1 MNKIYKVIWSKA
13 KNCYVVASE
22 LAKSHT
28 KSPKSGVIGRSVVAG
43 VLACVLSCGAVM
55 PVFATSTSGNGTT
68 LVVNNNNNS
77 EVTKA
82 TYVDDIAIGLGATA
96 TGIDRTGSVGDLG
109 NAIAIGSGA
118 YGAAYSVIA
127 LGTNSRAIANGA
139 IAIGS
144 SSIIGST
151 DSYRSL
157 ANGYRAYVKGVDSVS
172 LGTQAVVL
180 NNDKAVAIGSSSF
193 ASEDN
198 VVSFGHSAG
207 DIVPGKALA
216 SGVDTAYEEDLK
228 RRLINVADGINDT
241 DVATVGQLNDRTKF
255 VSINGVSTDENYL
268 GDGATG
274 TKAIAIGSGSQA
286 TGNYSLALGGNA
298 FSPNAY
304 AISIGSGSSSAGN
317 YGISIGL
324 NSSSSASD
332 AIAVGRD
339 ASASYSGSVAVGNQ
353 SATGATNTVS
363 FGHTAEDLKADGTAY
378 GSALNRRL
386 TNVANGVDNTDVATM
401 GQLRDA
407 TQFVHGTNVSILGNN
422 ASAWGIS
429 STALAQGSSSFGY
442 FSLTGLYQYN
452 DKIVGVNSTN
462 KDGIFIYDIFSKKI
476 LSSGYSSIAEAVSDL
491 TPLSS
496 VNNGSSSL
504 YKGQL
509 GSFVPVTDNGG
520 NVIDYQFVRASD
532 NEVIATGISSKT
544 SGVINSALG
553 SVAFGNHTSAINSY
567 ATAFGEKTL
576 ADGVNSTAF
585 GESSRAM
592 SLNSV
597 AFGSGSVSASTSS
610 TAFGERAIAGKLMYN
625 NTPVRLRYHYV
636 YDDDGK
642 IVSSYVDLQ
651 SLVDYTTFP
660 DRFDTFDEAI
670 AATSA
675 GAGANFSTAFGRWTA
690 AAGDFSTAF
699 GASTMATGRGSTAF
713 GYTTIASGDYSTA
726 FGTGS
731 KASGVNSTAF
741 GQTANASGANS
752 TAIGY
757 YPIASGDNSVAIGS
771 YSRAYNTNSVAVL
784 GAYANGEKSFAVG
797 WNANAKFTDSI
808 AIGSASVTTSQA
820 GVENAYLRNNA
831 EGNKWIPTDHAI
843 AIGNDATVTRQITG
857 LAAGSKDTDAV
868 NVAQLKAM
876 NNIVENRTKFV
887 GINGSS
893 SDGNYDGSGATGTNA
908 IAIGKDA
915 SATNTNSIAIGTGN
929 VVNGQNSG
937 AIGDPSIINGDNSY
951 SVGNNNNIG
960 EDTDNVFILGNS
972 VNVGS
977 TGEGIVALGN
987 NVTVNTA
994 QKSTK
999 ARKTAGTS
1007 SVSHSFVAGD
1017 GAVIGE
1023 ENGVA
1028 VGYQAKSLALN
1039 GTALGSGTDVEAE
1052 GGTAV
1057 GHNATVN
1064 DYFGTA
1070 VGYEA
1075 VSTGEG
1081 SSAFGQSANAGAK
1094 FATAFGRSTQAQGE
1108 SSTAIGNNA
1117 NAVSQGAVAIGLSSV
1132 ANGGGNTS
1140 AVAVGNGAT
1149 VGTATQG
1156 YGNAV
1161 AVGGSSNVGA
1171 TSGTAVG
1178 HGASVTA
1185 QNAVA
1190 LGQGSIAN
1198 VSNTV
1203 SVGSTSAKR
1212 RVVNVADGTS
1222 ATDGATVGQ
1231 TIELVAGDN
1240 ISITASG
1247 TNSVGQKK
1255 YTVGL
1260 TTGGDLIT
1268 YDNSDHDT
1276 VTLDGTDGTRLTGL
1290 ADGALLASSTD
1301 AVTGA
1306 QLYETNQTVAELES
1320 ALTDTN
1326 TAVATNKT
1334 NITTLQTNYN
1344 TLNSTVNTVKADVD
1358 AGFNVN
1364 VNGTQVKNVN
1374 PDDNNIN
1381 FKNGTSV
1388 SLTKDGN
1395 SVKVSVNPDGTIA
1408 SGNGNALSGGTVYTE
1423 VRPASNGTY
1432 VKTANTTATNLTALD
1447 TQVKANADAIAQEV
1461 TDRTTAVSNEATARA
1476 DADTELGDRI
1486 GTQSADGNYIKKSA
1500 TNSVAENVA
1509 VLDTQL
1515 KSTNDALNGLDA
1527 LAVKYDASAKTKVTL
1542 EGSGGTTISNV
1553 KAGTLSATSTE
1564 AVNGSQLYTTNQNLA
1579 TETTNRTNA
1588 DTELSN
1594 RIGVQAVDGNYIKK
1608 SDTNNVVANVAVL
1621 DSQLKTAN
1629 DNLATEVTNRTNA
1642 VNAEKTARESAD
1654 TGLSNRIGAVS
1665 ADGSYIKKSDT
1676 NNVAQ
1681 NLTALDTGLKATA
1694 DALDALDGLA
1704 VQYDATNKT
1713 KVTLGGSGGTTIDNV
1728 KDGVLSASS
1737 KEAVNGSQLYKTNQ
1751 DLATEV
1757 TNRTNAVNTEK
1768 TARENADTA
1777 ILDKIGTLASDGNYI
1792 KKSDTNNVS
1801 QNLSVLDTQ
1810 LKANTDAISNLDG
1823 LSVKY
1828 DSTVKDKV
1836 TLAGASGTTID
1847 NVKDGLLSATSKEA
1861 VNGSQLFTT
1870 NQNLSAETT
1879 ARTNAD
1885 TELSNRIGTQTADG
1899 NYIKKSGTNNVV
1911 ENIAVLDNQLKVTND
1926 NLAQEIQDRDDADDA
1941 LSDRIDELSGNAVH
1955 YDGADK
1961 KKVTFEGS
1969 GGTTLANVKAGA
1981 LSATSMEAVN
1991 GSQLYQT
1998 NQNLAQEVTDR
2009 TNAVNAE
2016 KTARENA
2023 DTALSDRIGEV
2034 TADGNYIKKSDTN
2047 NVSQNLSVLD
2057 TQLKANTD
2065 AISNLDGLSVKYDST
2080 VKDKV
2085 TLAGASGSTIDNVK
2099 DGMLSATSKEA
2110 VNGSQ
2115 LYQTNQ
2121 NLSAETTARTNADT
2135 ALSDRIGE
2143 QATDGNYIKESGTNN
2158 VVANVAVLDNQLKST
2173 NDALAREIQDRTDA
2187 DTALSDRIDEL
2198 NGNAVHYDG
2207 TDKTKVT
2214 FEGSGGTILDNVK
2227 AGTLSATSMEAVN
2240 GSQLYQTNQNLAQEV
2255 TDRTNAV
2262 NAEKTARENADT
2274 AILDKIGTLASD
2286 GNYIGKD
2293 ADVSTNLNAL
2303 DTELKNTNDALAR
2316 ETTDRTN
2323 ADTALSD
2330 RIGTISS
2337 DGTYVKDSG
2346 EKNVSE
2352 NIGILDTNL
2361 ARVDSALTQEIADR
2375 IEAVNNEKTAREEAD
2390 TALSDRIDTLSGN
2403 TVHYDD
2409 ASKAKITLEGTDGT
2423 TIDNVK
2429 AGTLSAD
2436 SMEAVNGSQ
2445 LYTTNQALA
2454 QEVSDRTTAVAD
2466 EKTAREEADAVLS
2479 DRIGS
2484 LDGDGNYIEKD
2495 KDVLENVSA
2504 LDTQLKSTDEKLDKE
2519 IRDRKG
2525 DVTNINNRIDNL
2537 TYDMNDGLDGKA
2549 DANASNVGRNASTDN
2564 SELWGS
2570 ALGTGRVA
2578 YGDMRLVTGGTV
2590 YDEVRPVSDGTFVK
2604 TDNSTGDNLLAL
2616 DARVAELDGTMGN
2629 VVYYDDADR
2638 STVTYGGSRGT
2649 VLANVKAGKVNKNS
2663 MEAVNGGQLWSVQQD
2678 VLGLATDVQRNTK
2691 NIRSMNTS
2699 ISSTLTTIDTTNERL
2714 DNMDSLKADA
2724 SLNNLTDAGK
2734 RVLNNYVYDAVQ
2746 KYMADTGI
2754 SGADTS
2760 NAGTQNTVAPL
2771 SAPLSAPM
2779 LMTSLRTMSVQD
2791 DPVRD
2796 NPVQDNGNNPGSEM
2810 RLMSVN
2816 PAPADTNYV
2825 VYDGTDASTVTLEG
2839 AEGTR
2844 LTNLADGALLATST
2858 DAVTGAQLY
2867 ETNQKVASFE
2877 ADLSENSTNI
2887 AKAQADI
2894 TEIKTKHEALQSE
2907 IDTVKTDVDNGFNV
2921 TVDDAHVK
2929 NVNPNDNLINFV
2941 SGDNVKLS
2949 DDNGS
2954 VKIDV
2959 VANGVVEQGNLGL
2972 VTGDAVYG
2980 ATNGKADADLGNL
2993 TDAGRDVIREAVSA
3007 DLDKKADVDANNVDV
3022 DKWSEKLGVGE
3033 IADGNTGLV
3042 NGGTVYNAIKEVQD
3056 NALVQTE
3063 NDTIRIGGNSTASV
3077 IDVSKAD
3084 GEGRVITGIA
3094 TDPNDASSAA
3104 NVAYVD
3110 AMGQNIINGVNNEF
3124 TKVNDR
3130 MDKVGAGAAAM
3141 AGLVPGSFDDGE
3153 KWNFSAAVGNYRSAT
3168 AGAVGMFYKPTENV
3182 TLAVKGAFGNGENMV
3197 SGGVGIA
3204 LSKGNVPGVTKRQL
3218 ARAVNAQAT
3227 KIEQLTAEREAD
3239 RAKIAELERKLERLM
3254 SAQKQ

>member
-1 MNKIYKVIWSKA
+1 MNKVFKVIWSKA

-28 KSPKSGVIGRSVVAG
+28 KSPKSGVMNRALVAG
-43 VLACVLSCGAVM
+43 VLACVLSCSAVM
-55 PVFATSTSGNGTT
+55 PVYSANQTVDGKLTVTGTSALQGGTT
-68 LVVNNNNNS
+68 IGTSSANANLRVNGNETVTGNLTVTGTSALKGNVTIGATDSSSSYSRLNLHGILDATNNYYSSAFGAWSPSDSTVWHSRSIYIENTGIRKDVLPTNADMHDIISYRGYSSGSDSDSNS
-77 EVTKA
+77 IVNLRAWNSTNGA
-82 TYVDDIAIGLGATA
+82 TRASLQVYDFYGLGDHGLTSF
-96 TGIDRTGSVGDLG
+96 T
-109 NAIAIGSGA
+109 
-118 YGAAYSVIA
+118 
-127 LGTNSRAIANGA
+127 LGTNADGKRFATINFNPEADSNSNQIATTAFVKNEVRPNDG
-139 IAIGS
+139 
-144 SSIIGST
+144 
-151 DSYRSL
+151 
-157 ANGYRAYVKGVDSVS
+157 NYVKSDIS
-172 LGTQAVVL
+172 TA
-180 NNDKAVAIGSSSF
+180 NNLVAL
-193 ASEDN
+193 DN
-198 VVSFGHSAG
+198 
-207 DIVPGKALA
+207 AL
-216 SGVDTAYEEDLK
+216 S
-228 RRLINVADGINDT
+228 N
-241 DVATVGQLNDRTKF
+241 RTKF
-255 VSINGVSTDENYL
+255 VSINGASTDDNYL
-268 GDGATG
+268 GD
-274 TKAIAIGSGSQA
+274 
-286 TGNYSLALGGNA
+286 
-298 FSPNAY
+298 
-304 AISIGSGSSSAGN
+304 
-317 YGISIGL
+317 
-324 NSSSSASD
+324 
-332 AIAVGRD
+332 
-339 ASASYSGSVAVGNQ
+339 
-353 SATGATNTVS
+353 
-363 FGHTAEDLKADGTAY
+363 
-378 GSALNRRL
+378 
-386 TNVANGVDNTDVATM
+386 
-401 GQLRDA
+401 
-407 TQFVHGTNVSILGNN
+407 
-422 ASAWGIS
+422 
-429 STALAQGSSSFGY
+429 
-442 FSLTGLYQYN
+442 
-452 DKIVGVNSTN
+452 
-462 KDGIFIYDIFSKKI
+462 
-476 LSSGYSSIAEAVSDL
+476 
-491 TPLSS
+491 
-496 VNNGSSSL
+496 
-504 YKGQL
+504 
-509 GSFVPVTDNGG
+509 
-520 NVIDYQFVRASD
+520 
-532 NEVIATGISSKT
+532 
-544 SGVINSALG
+544 
-553 SVAFGNHTSAINSY
+553 
-567 ATAFGEKTL
+567 
-576 ADGVNSTAF
+576 
-585 GESSRAM
+585 
-592 SLNSV
+592 
-597 AFGSGSVSASTSS
+597 
-610 TAFGERAIAGKLMYN
+610 
-625 NTPVRLRYHYV
+625 
-636 YDDDGK
+636 
-642 IVSSYVDLQ
+642 
-651 SLVDYTTFP
+651 
-660 DRFDTFDEAI
+660 
-670 AATSA
+670 
-675 GAGANFSTAFGRWTA
+675 
-690 AAGDFSTAF
+690 
-699 GASTMATGRGSTAF
+699 
-713 GYTTIASGDYSTA
+713 
-726 FGTGS
+726 
-731 KASGVNSTAF
+731 
-741 GQTANASGANS
+741 
-752 TAIGY
+752 
-757 YPIASGDNSVAIGS
+757 
-771 YSRAYNTNSVAVL
+771 
-784 GAYANGEKSFAVG
+784 
-797 WNANAKFTDSI
+797 
-808 AIGSASVTTSQA
+808 
-820 GVENAYLRNNA
+820 
-831 EGNKWIPTDHAI
+831 
-843 AIGNDATVTRQITG
+843 
-857 LAAGSKDTDAV
+857 
-868 NVAQLKAM
+868 
-876 NNIVENRTKFV
+876 
-887 GINGSS
+887 
-893 SDGNYDGSGATGTNA
+893 GATGTNA
-908 IAIGKDA
+908 IAIGKGA

-1017 GAVIGE
+1017 GAIIGE

-1171 TSGTAVG
+1171 TSGTAIG

-1190 LGQGSIAN
+1190 LGQGSVAN
-1198 VSNTV
+1198 VANTV
-1203 SVGSTSAKR
+1203 SVGTTSAKR

-1247 TNSVGQKK
+1247 INSIGQKK

-1306 QLYETNQTVAELES
+1306 QLYETNQAVAELES

-1326 TAVATNKT
+1326 TAVANNKT

-1374 PDDNNIN
+1374 PSDNNIN
-1381 FKNGTSV
+1381 FKNGTSI

-1395 SVKVSVNPDGTIA
+1395 AVKVSVNPNGTIA

-1432 VKTANTTATNLTALD
+1432 VKTANTTAANLTALD

-1476 DADTELGDRI
+1476 NEDTALSDRI

-1527 LAVKYDASAKTKVTL
+1527 LAVKYDASAKTKISL
-1542 EGSGGTTISNV
+1542 QGSGGTTISNV
-1553 KAGTLSATSTE
+1553 KAGTLSSTSTE

-1579 TETTNRTNA
+1579 TETANRTNA

-1621 DSQLKTAN
+1621 DSQLKTTN

-1642 VNAEKTARESAD
+1642 VNAEKTARENAD
-1654 TGLSNRIGAVS
+1654 TGLSNRIGTVS

-1728 KDGVLSASS
+1728 KAGTLSASS
-1737 KEAVNGSQLYKTNQ
+1737 KEAVNGSQLFQTNQ
-1751 DLATEV
+1751 NLAQEV
-1757 TNRTNAVNTEK
+1757 TDRTTAVNNEK

-1777 ILDKIGTLASDGNYI
+1777 LSGRIGEVTADGNYI
-1792 KKSDTNNVS
+1792 KKSTTNNVS

-1836 TLAGASGTTID
+1836 TLAGAAGTTVD

-1885 TELSNRIGTQTADG
+1885 TALSNRIGTQTEDG

-1911 ENIAVLDNQLKVTND
+1911 ENIAVLDNQLKVTNN
-1926 NLAQEIQDRDDADDA
+1926 NLAQEIQDRTDADDA

-1969 GGTTLANVKAGA
+1969 GGTTLANVKAGT

-2023 DTALSDRIGEV
+2023 DTALSDRIGV
-2034 TADGNYIKKSDTN
+2034 
-2047 NVSQNLSVLD
+2047 
-2057 TQLKANTD
+2057 
-2065 AISNLDGLSVKYDST
+2065 
-2080 VKDKV
+2080 
-2085 TLAGASGSTIDNVK
+2085 
-2099 DGMLSATSKEA
+2099 
-2110 VNGSQ
+2110 
-2115 LYQTNQ
+2115 
-2121 NLSAETTARTNADT
+2121 
-2135 ALSDRIGE
+2135 
-2143 QATDGNYIKESGTNN
+2143 QATDGNYIKKSGTNN

-2173 NDALAREIQDRTDA
+2173 NDNLAQEIQDRTDA

-2262 NAEKTARENADT
+2262 NAEKTAREDADNA
-2274 AILDKIGTLASD
+2274 LSNRIGTLASD
-2286 GNYIGKD
+2286 GNYISKD
-2293 ADVSTNLNAL
+2293 ADVSTNLSSL
-2303 DTELKNTNDALAR
+2303 DTELKNTNDALAQ
-2316 ETTDRTN
+2316 ETSDRNT
-2323 ADTALSD
+2323 ADTALSN
-2330 RIGTISS
+2330 RIGTIST
-2337 DGTYVKDSG
+2337 DGTYVKNSN
-2346 EKNVSE
+2346 EKNISE
-2352 NIGILDTNL
+2352 NVSILDSNL

-2375 IEAVNNEKTAREEAD
+2375 EEAD
-2390 TALSDRIDTLSGN
+2390 TALSDRIDALSGNAVHYDSATKTKVTLEGAGGTTIDNVKAGTLSANSMEAVNGSQLYTTNQALAQEVTDRTTAISNEATTREQADTALSNRIDALSGDVVHYDGEEKTSITLEGVGGTTISNVKAGVLSADSTEAVNGSQLYTTNQALAQEVTDRTTAITNEATARETADTALSDRIDALSGN

-2436 SMEAVNGSQ
+2436 SMEAVNGAQ
-2445 LYTTNQALA
+2445 LHATNEALA
-2454 QEVSDRTTAVAD
+2454 KEVVDRTTAVTN
-2466 EKTAREEADAVLS
+2466 EKTAREEADTALS
-2479 DRIGS
+2479 DRIGT
-2484 LDGDGNYIEKD
+2484 LDEDGNYIKTD
-2495 KDVLENVSA
+2495 KNVLENMSV
-2504 LDTQLKSTDEKLDKE
+2504 LDTQLKSTDDKLEKE

-2525 DVTNINNRIDNL
+2525 DVNNINNRIDNL
-2537 TYDMNDGLDGKA
+2537 TFDMNDGLDGKA
-2549 DANASNVGRNASTDN
+2549 DANASNVGRNASSDN

-2570 ALGTGRVA
+2570 ALGTGQVA

-2604 TDNSTGDNLLAL
+2604 TNNSTGDNLLAL

-2649 VLANVKAGKVNKNS
+2649 VLSNVKAGKVNKNS
-2663 MEAVNGGQLWSVQQD
+2663 MEAINGGQLWSVQQD

-2771 SAPLSAPM
+2771 SAPM
-2779 LMTSLRTMSVQD
+2779 LMSSLRTMPVQD
-2791 DPVRD
+2791 E
-2796 NPVQDNGNNPGSEM
+2796 PVQDNNNLGSGM

-2867 ETNQKVASFE
+2867 KTNQQVASFE
-2877 ADLSENSTNI
+2877 SSLSENSTNI

-2907 IDTVKTDVDNGFNV
+2907 INTVKTDVDNGFNV
-2921 TVDDAHVK
+2921 TVDNTHVK
-2929 NVNPNDNLINFV
+2929 NVNPDDSVINFV

-2954 VKIDV
+2954 VKVDV
-2959 VANGVVEQGNLGL
+2959 IANGVVEQGNLGL
-2972 VTGDAVYG
+2972 VTGDTVYN
-2980 ATNGKADADLGNL
+2980 ATNGKADVDLGNL

-3007 DLDKKADVDANNVDV
+3007 DFEKKANVDASNINVD
-3022 DKWSEKLGVGE
+3022 DWSEKLGIGE
-3033 IADGNTGLV
+3033 VADGNTGLV
-3042 NGGTVYNAIKEVQD
+3042 NGGTVFNAIKEIQD
-3056 NALVQTE
+3056 NALIQTE

-3077 IDVSKAD
+3077 IDVSNVN
-3084 GEGRVITGIA
+3084 GEGRVITGVV
-3094 TDPNDASSAA
+3094 TDPKDASSVA
-3104 NVAYVD
+3104 NVGYVD
-3110 AMGQNIINGVNNEF
+3110 AVGQNIINGVNNEF
-3124 TKVNDR
+3124 SKVNDR

-3153 KWNFSAAVGNYRSAT
+3153 KWNFSAAVGNYRSAS

-3197 SGGVGIA
+3197 SGGIGIA
-3204 LSKGNVPGVTKRQL
+3204 LNKGNVPGVTKAKL
-3218 ARAVNAQAT
+3218 AKAVNSQAQV
-3227 KIEQLTAEREAD
+3227 IEEMKAEREAD
-3239 RAKIAELERKLERLM
+3239 RARMAEQDREIAELKAMVAELVTK
-3254 SAQKQ
+3254 K

>member
-28 KSPKSGVIGRSVVAG
+28 KSPKSGVISRAMVVGLLTAFFSFNVYTAVYAAESRHTPKDDERLYNRDTTEGIVFKVDANDNIIGIGVYHEGNGDLYVWDMRNIGGNGGGGATYTAGEGIAISSDNKISAKAGTNVTVNASGISVTGNGSVA
-43 VLACVLSCGAVM
+43 
-55 PVFATSTSGNGTT
+55 SGNTGLIDGGKLYSEVRPSANGKYVKTGSTTAANLTALDTQAKKNADAIAAEVTNRTTAVNNEKTARENADTALSNRIGTLSADGSYIKKDNNASQNLKALDDKIGVASVANGTFAKTANTVNANIKALDTAAANAIKGMTASGKKITYTKGDGTT
-68 LVVNNNNNS
+68 GTVAVNGTGTVSSGNTELIN
-77 EVTKA
+77 
-82 TYVDDIAIGLGATA
+82 GGTA
-96 TGIDRTGSVGDLG
+96 YTELRPADG
-109 NAIAIGSGA
+109 N
-118 YGAAYSVIA
+118 
-127 LGTNSRAIANGA
+127 
-139 IAIGS
+139 
-144 SSIIGST
+144 
-151 DSYRSL
+151 
-157 ANGYRAYVKGVDSVS
+157 YVKSDIS
-172 LGTQAVVL
+172 TA
-180 NNDKAVAIGSSSF
+180 NNLVAL
-193 ASEDN
+193 DN
-198 VVSFGHSAG
+198 
-207 DIVPGKALA
+207 AL
-216 SGVDTAYEEDLK
+216 S
-228 RRLINVADGINDT
+228 N
-241 DVATVGQLNDRTKF
+241 RTKF
-255 VSINGVSTDENYL
+255 VSINGASTDGNYL
-268 GDGATG
+268 G
-274 TKAIAIGSGSQA
+274 
-286 TGNYSLALGGNA
+286 N
-298 FSPNAY
+298 
-304 AISIGSGSSSAGN
+304 
-317 YGISIGL
+317 
-324 NSSSSASD
+324 
-332 AIAVGRD
+332 
-339 ASASYSGSVAVGNQ
+339 
-353 SATGATNTVS
+353 
-363 FGHTAEDLKADGTAY
+363 
-378 GSALNRRL
+378 
-386 TNVANGVDNTDVATM
+386 
-401 GQLRDA
+401 
-407 TQFVHGTNVSILGNN
+407 
-422 ASAWGIS
+422 
-429 STALAQGSSSFGY
+429 
-442 FSLTGLYQYN
+442 
-452 DKIVGVNSTN
+452 
-462 KDGIFIYDIFSKKI
+462 
-476 LSSGYSSIAEAVSDL
+476 
-491 TPLSS
+491 
-496 VNNGSSSL
+496 
-504 YKGQL
+504 
-509 GSFVPVTDNGG
+509 
-520 NVIDYQFVRASD
+520 
-532 NEVIATGISSKT
+532 
-544 SGVINSALG
+544 
-553 SVAFGNHTSAINSY
+553 
-567 ATAFGEKTL
+567 
-576 ADGVNSTAF
+576 
-585 GESSRAM
+585 
-592 SLNSV
+592 
-597 AFGSGSVSASTSS
+597 
-610 TAFGERAIAGKLMYN
+610 
-625 NTPVRLRYHYV
+625 
-636 YDDDGK
+636 
-642 IVSSYVDLQ
+642 
-651 SLVDYTTFP
+651 
-660 DRFDTFDEAI
+660 
-670 AATSA
+670 
-675 GAGANFSTAFGRWTA
+675 
-690 AAGDFSTAF
+690 
-699 GASTMATGRGSTAF
+699 
-713 GYTTIASGDYSTA
+713 
-726 FGTGS
+726 
-731 KASGVNSTAF
+731 
-741 GQTANASGANS
+741 
-752 TAIGY
+752 
-757 YPIASGDNSVAIGS
+757 
-771 YSRAYNTNSVAVL
+771 
-784 GAYANGEKSFAVG
+784 
-797 WNANAKFTDSI
+797 
-808 AIGSASVTTSQA
+808 
-820 GVENAYLRNNA
+820 
-831 EGNKWIPTDHAI
+831 
-843 AIGNDATVTRQITG
+843 
-857 LAAGSKDTDAV
+857 
-868 NVAQLKAM
+868 
-876 NNIVENRTKFV
+876 
-887 GINGSS
+887 
-893 SDGNYDGSGATGTNA
+893 GATGTNA
-908 IAIGKDA
+908 IAIGNGA
-915 SATNTNSIAIGTGN
+915 SATNTNTIAIGTGN

-994 QKSTK
+994 QESTK

-1017 GAVIGE
+1017 GAIIGE
-1023 ENGVA
+1023 ENSVA
-1028 VGYQAKSLALN
+1028 VGYQAKSRALN

-1140 AVAVGNGAT
+1140 AVAIGNGAT

-1161 AVGGSSNVGA
+1161 AIGGSSNVGA
-1171 TSGTAVG
+1171 TSGTAIG

-1185 QNAVA
+1185 QNSVA

-1198 VSNTV
+1198 VANTV
-1203 SVGSTSAKR
+1203 SVGTTSAKR
-1212 RVVNVADGTS
+1212 RVVNVSDGTS

-1260 TTGGDLIT
+1260 TIGGGLIT

-1306 QLYETNQTVAELES
+1306 QLYETNQAVAELES

-1334 NITTLQTNYN
+1334 NIATLQTNYN
-1344 TLNSTVNTVKADVD
+1344 TLNSTVNAVKADVD
-1358 AGFNVN
+1358 SGFNVN

-1374 PDDNNIN
+1374 PGDNNIN
-1381 FKNGTSV
+1381 FKNGTSI
-1388 SLTKDGN
+1388 SLAKDGN

-1476 DADTELGDRI
+1476 DADTKLGGRI

-1621 DSQLKTAN
+1621 DSQLKTTN

-1654 TGLSNRIGAVS
+1654 TGLSNRIGTVS

-1681 NLTALDTGLKATA
+1681 NLTALDTGLKVTA

-1757 TNRTNAVNTEK
+1757 TNRTNAVNNEK

-1777 ILDKIGTLASDGNYI
+1777 LSNRIGEVTTDGNYI
-1792 KKSDTNNVS
+1792 KKSNTNNVS

-1828 DSTVKDKV
+1828 DSTVKSKV
-1836 TLAGASGTTID
+1836 TLAGAAGTTID

-1861 VNGSQLFTT
+1861 VNGSQLFAT

-1885 TELSNRIGTQTADG
+1885 TALSNRIGTQTADG

-1911 ENIAVLDNQLKVTND
+1911 ENIAVLDNRLKVTND
-1926 NLAQEIQDRDDADDA
+1926 NLAQEIQDRADADDA

-1969 GGTTLANVKAGA
+1969 GGTTLA
-1981 LSATSMEAVN
+1981 
-1991 GSQLYQT
+1991 
-1998 NQNLAQEVTDR
+1998 
-2009 TNAVNAE
+2009 
-2016 KTARENA
+2016 
-2023 DTALSDRIGEV
+2023 
-2034 TADGNYIKKSDTN
+2034 
-2047 NVSQNLSVLD
+2047 
-2057 TQLKANTD
+2057 
-2065 AISNLDGLSVKYDST
+2065 
-2080 VKDKV
+2080 
-2085 TLAGASGSTIDNVK
+2085 
-2099 DGMLSATSKEA
+2099 
-2110 VNGSQ
+2110 
-2115 LYQTNQ
+2115 
-2121 NLSAETTARTNADT
+2121 
-2135 ALSDRIGE
+2135 
-2143 QATDGNYIKESGTNN
+2143 
-2158 VVANVAVLDNQLKST
+2158 
-2173 NDALAREIQDRTDA
+2173 
-2187 DTALSDRIDEL
+2187 
-2198 NGNAVHYDG
+2198 
-2207 TDKTKVT
+2207 
-2214 FEGSGGTILDNVK
+2214 NVK

-2293 ADVSTNLNAL
+2293 ADVSTNLNVL
-2303 DTELKNTNDALAR
+2303 DTELKNTNDALVR

-2361 ARVDSALTQEIADR
+2361 ARVDSALTQEISD
-2375 IEAVNNEKTAREEAD
+2375 REEAD
-2390 TALSDRIDTLSGN
+2390 TALSDRIDALSGN
-2403 TVHYDD
+2403 AVHYDGATKTKVTLEGNGGTTIDNVKAGTLSANSMEAVNGSQLYTTNQALVQEVADRTTAITNEATARETADTALSDRIDALSGSTVHYDD

-2564 SELWGS
+2564 SELWGN

-2779 LMTSLRTMSVQD
+2779 LMASLRTMSVQD
-2791 DPVRD
+2791 DPVQD
-2796 NPVQDNGNNPGSEM
+2796 DPVQDNGNNPGSGM

-2844 LTNLADGALLATST
+2844 ITNLADGALLATST

-2867 ETNQKVASFE
+2867 ETNQQVASFE

-3007 DLDKKADVDANNVDV
+3007 DFDKKADVDANNVDV

-3239 RAKIAELERKLERLM
+3239 RAKIAELERKLERLT